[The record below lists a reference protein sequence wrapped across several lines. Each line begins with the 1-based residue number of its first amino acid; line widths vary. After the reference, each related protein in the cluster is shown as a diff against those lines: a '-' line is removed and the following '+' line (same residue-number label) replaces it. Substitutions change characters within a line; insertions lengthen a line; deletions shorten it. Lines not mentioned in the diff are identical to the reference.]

1 MSHIIRPL
9 LTALIVPPPNL
20 VLLAIVGLC
29 LMRWRRR
36 SRTGPVIV
44 AASLAGLLILSLPV
58 VGQALLISLEQGLP
72 LMPSAGATPQAIV
85 ILSAELDHVRGADEP
100 VRPGPLTLQ
109 RLQAGAALYRRTH
122 LPVLVSGGTLRH
134 QEPPIAAIMADSLNA
149 DFGVPVRW
157 TEDRSRTT
165 WENAADSAAILRPL
179 GIRAIYVVT
188 HAWHEKR
195 AMLAFR
201 HFGLLPTAAPVQLD
215 AIGGGIWPSTV
226 GWSRSY
232 YALHEWV
239 GYIWYWL
246 HTHTVAPSPES
257 PRDPALGSSPEGQ
270 LAKQAG

>member
-1 MSHIIRPL
+1 M
-9 LTALIVPPPNL
+9 LIVPPPNL
-20 VLLAIVGLC
+20 VVLAVVGLC
-29 LMRWRRR
+29 LMRWRRQ
-36 SRTGPVIV
+36 SRVGPAIV
-44 AASLAGLLILSLPV
+44 VVSLAGVLVLSVPI

-72 LMPSAGATPQAIV
+72 LTPPAGAAPQAIV
-85 ILSAELDHVRGADEP
+85 ILSAELDHVRGGDEP

-122 LPVLVSGGTLRH
+122 LPVLVSGGVLGD
-134 QEPPIAAIMADSLNA
+134 QEAPIASVMAESLNN

-179 GIRAIYVVT
+179 GIRSVFVVT

-195 AMLAFR
+195 AVLAFR

-215 AIGGGIWPSTV
+215 APGGAIWPSTI

-232 YALHEWV
+232 YALHEWF

-246 HTHTVAPSPES
+246 HTDTPV
-257 PRDPALGSSPEGQ
+257 R
-270 LAKQAG
+270 

>member
-1 MSHIIRPL
+1 MNHIIRPL
-9 LTALIVPPPNL
+9 LTALTVPPPNL
-20 VLLAIVGLC
+20 VLLAIVGLW
-29 LMRWRRR
+29 LMRRRR
-36 SRTGPVIV
+36 QSRAGPVIV
-44 AASLAGLLILSLPV
+44 ALSLAGLLILSLPI

-72 LMPSAGATPQAIV
+72 LTPPAGSAPQAII
-85 ILSAELDHVRGADEP
+85 ILSAELDHVRGGDEP

-122 LPVLVSGGTLRH
+122 LPVLVSGGVLGA
-134 QEPPIAAIMADSLNA
+134 QEAPIATVMAESLNA

-179 GIRAIYVVT
+179 GIRSVYVVT

-195 AMLAFR
+195 AVLAFR

-215 AIGGGIWPSTV
+215 ALRGGVWPSTT

-232 YALHEWV
+232 YALHEWI

-246 HTHTVAPSPES
+246 HAYN
-257 PRDPALGSSPEGQ
+257 PAR
-270 LAKQAG
+270 